1 MTDRRMTDR
10 REIADTMTCV
20 LAREVADGD
29 LVGVG
34 LGTPLALAAALVAKA
49 AHARGAHVLAGGALD
64 AEADLPVYMGGSV
77 DLVGRAPGW
86 VSHFDSMDMAERH
99 RMTLQ
104 ILRPAQVDGA
114 GNLNTSRI
122 GGLERPKVR
131 FPGGLATGDVP
142 QILPR
147 LAVYLPAHRARS
159 LPEHV
164 AFVTGRGGG
173 WPGPLYPGR
182 GVVLAVTDLS
192 VIRFEPSGPRLA
204 SVHHWADVDRVLA
217 ETGFAMDTSDV
228 SVTPPPT
235 QVELDVLAELD
246 PAGLREREIPAIV
259 GGGAA

>member
-1 MTDRRMTDR
+1 MTDR
-10 REIADTMTCV
+10 REIADTMTV
-20 LAREVADGD
+20 ALAREVADGD

-34 LGTPLALAAALVAKA
+34 LGTPLALAAALVAKGS
-49 AHARGAHVLAGGALD
+49 HAPGAHVLAGGALD
-64 AEADLPVYMGGSV
+64 ADADLGTYMGGSRA
-77 DLVGRAPGW
+77 LVGHAPGW

-147 LAVYLPAHRARS
+147 LAVYIPAHRARN
-159 LPEHV
+159 LPDQV
-164 AFVTGRGGG
+164 GFVTGGGGG
-173 WPGPLYPGR
+173 WGGSAFPSR
-182 GVVLAVTDLS
+182 GVVLAVTDLA
-192 VIRFEPSGPRLA
+192 VIRFEAPGPRLV
-204 SVHHWADVDRVLA
+204 SVHHWADIDRVVA

-228 SVTPPPT
+228 SVTQPPT
-235 QVELDVLAELD
+235 PAEADALAGLD
-246 PAGLREREIPAIV
+246 PGALREREIPATV
-259 GGGAA
+259 GGGAS